1 MKAVSVSQL
10 NSYVGRILSTDPI
23 LCNIAVK
30 GEVSNLTKH
39 SSGHWYFSLK
49 DAQSRLNCFL
59 LSSRVMNLRFDIE
72 EGMEITAYGNVS
84 VYEKGGSY
92 SLQIRDIEAEGEGTL
107 KMAFDKLKK
116 KLEAEGLFSV
126 EHKRKIPAAPKKIGV
141 VTSPTGAAIKD
152 IISTVKRRNPMVDI
166 LLYPALV
173 QGNGSA
179 ASVCEG
185 IRTLNEKFPDLDVLI
200 VGRGGGSIEDLW
212 TFNEESVARAVYD
225 SKIPVISAVG
235 HEIDYVIT
243 DYVADLRGATPTAA
257 AELAVPHVD
266 NYKDRL
272 QRLRPENMFMY
283 LEDKIYHAEYRLKM
297 LHAAISASDPSI
309 PLSRGYSM
317 VEKDGTYVS
326 SSKDLSAGDRITI
339 HMTDGNVIANI
350 SEVLHE

>member
-49 DAQSRLNCFL
+49 DSEAAVRCFL
-59 LSSRVMNLRFDIE
+59 PYQRVSNLRFDIE
-72 EGMEITAYGNVS
+72 EGMEITAYGNIS
-84 VYEKGGSY
+84 VYEKGGTY
-92 SLQIRDIEAEGEGTL
+92 SLQIREVEAEGEGTL
-107 KMAFDKLKK
+107 KTAFEKLKK
-116 KLEAEGLFSV
+116 KLETEGLFSA
-126 EHKRKIPAAPKKIGV
+126 EHKRKIPASPKRIGV

-185 IRTLNEKFPDLDVLI
+185 IRTLNGRFPDLDVI
-200 VGRGGGSIEDLW
+200 IIGRGGGSIEDLW

-225 SKIPVISAVG
+225 SSIPVISAVG

-257 AELAVPHVD
+257 AELAVPHMD
-266 NYKDRL
+266 NLKDKL
-272 QRLRPENMFMY
+272 QRLSPSNLYMY
-283 LEDKIYHAEYRLKM
+283 LEDKVYQAEYRLKM
-297 LHAAISASDPSI
+297 LYTAISASDPKL
-309 PLSRGYSM
+309 PLSKGYSM
-317 VEKDGTYVS
+317 IEKDGIYIS
-326 SSKDLSAGDRITI
+326 SVKDLTKGDKISLHLADGIISADVT
-339 HMTDGNVIANI
+339 
-350 SEVLHE
+350 EVCNG